1 MIRNAVLFYFYFK
14 FRIDDMVKERKKLTK
29 DMFEAGEM
37 YQKLKYQ
44 LEYKTKK
51 RRKSS
56 SKHKS
61 LKNDEVPKIKS
72 ENIPIMD
79 EQNNSVIIWS
89 VSDNIFPKVINIQLY
104 RCTVPILNSI
114 H

>member
-1 MIRNAVLFYFYFK
+1 ME
-14 FRIDDMVKERKKLTK
+14 KERMKLTK

-56 SKHKS
+56 SKHKQP
-61 LKNDEVPKIKS
+61 KNDEVPKIKS
-72 ENIPIMD
+72 ENTPVMD

-89 VSDNIFPKVINIQLY
+89 VSDNIFPKVFNRKLY
-104 RCTVPILNSI
+104 SIPISNSI
-114 H
+114 YYRLFIELINN

>member
-1 MIRNAVLFYFYFK
+1 ME
-14 FRIDDMVKERKKLTK
+14 KERMKLTK

-44 LEYKTKK
+44 LENKTKK

-61 LKNDEVPKIKS
+61 QKNDEIPKIKR
-72 ENIPIMD
+72 ENTPLID
-79 EQNNSVIIWS
+79 EQNNSVLIWS
-89 VSDNIFPKVINIQLY
+89 VSDNIFPKVFNIQ
-104 RCTVPILNSI
+104 
-114 H
+114 